1 MAKDIVVDENFI
13 KRAKEPVASAE
24 AGNDDEVKIILDELA
39 VMKETSLFQELGKLT
54 RELHETFK
62 TFRSDS
68 RINEL
73 AESDIPDARERLHYV
88 VKMTQQAA
96 DTTMTQIENAIPLCE
111 NISTGTSELLF
122 SWERFTKRQME
133 VDEFRQLSK
142 TLKGFLLTANND
154 SKALMSNL
162 NEVLMAQSYQDIT
175 GQIIYKVIQLVEDV
189 ERNLV
194 NLVKLS
200 SEHMGLD
207 LISEPETEQKKKDKS
222 SLDGPIVPGLADKSE
237 TLSGQDEVD
246 DLLSSL
252 GF

>member
-13 KRAKEPVASAE
+13 KRAKELVASAE

-207 LISEPETEQKKKDKS
+207 LISEPKIEQKKKDKS
-222 SLDGPIVPGLADKSE
+222 SLDGPVVPGLADKSE